1 MVSIIN
7 NVVHGG
13 PAFYIPAHISFGQYV
28 VDKFRA
34 VFDTEEGSK
43 VAMVRYYRIVTLIMY
58 LYVYLYK
65 KLLCL

>member
-43 VAMVRYYRIVTLIMY
+43 VAMVRY
-58 LYVYLYK
+58 
-65 KLLCL
+65 